1 MAEVAALTNNEIELD
16 DPCVPTIRDVDVA
29 EIKRIAEHLAY
40 REELMLDKQ
49 QWRDAED
56 RIRALEY
63 VQEAKK
69 AWIDSATK
77 TKESIEA
84 AKQDDEQGKSKLIV
98 LETIA
103 EAIHPAHIESM
114 KNTRLRWEY
123 LEETIKT
130 SNLLLSAIALRVAE
144 PMKEAIAT
152 ARATKSIL
160 HELRAVGT
168 RNDAQWIL
176 KVDGIF
182 AAKGAHKLVMREAFQ
197 RVHASQGLDSL
208 LTESQLGAVNAKA
221 LELAGRTTKMT
232 KLMDALTSK
241 TGRNIRLAVVAV
253 VLVTIEVIDAACD
266 GGPTAA
272 ALAAIN
278 SVASAGAGM
287 IAGVAVESWVI
298 GTSTGWA
305 VTALGCAAGAIVG
318 FGVGAAVGFFI
329 DAFIQIMCAIFTPPE
344 QQAWRE
350 YMAEPIVYRVFI
362 ET

>member
-1 MAEVAALTNNEIELD
+1 
-16 DPCVPTIRDVDVA
+16 
-29 EIKRIAEHLAY
+29 
-40 REELMLDKQ
+40 MLDKQ

-69 AWIDSATK
+69 AWIESATK

-84 AKQDDEQGKSKLIV
+84 AKRDDEQGESKLIV
-98 LETIA
+98 LEMIA

-123 LEETIKT
+123 LEEAIKT
-130 SNLLLSAIALRVAE
+130 SNLLLSAIALG

-160 HELRAVGT
+160 HELRAVGA

-176 KVDGIF
+176 KVDGIL
-182 AAKGAHKLVMREAFQ
+182 AAQGAHKLVMREALKSA
-197 RVHASQGLDSL
+197 HASHGLDSL
-208 LTESQLGAVNAKA
+208 LTESQLGAVNAKV

-241 TGRNIRLAVVAV
+241 TGRNIRLAVIAL
-253 VLVTIEVIDAACD
+253 VLVAIEVIDAACD

-287 IAGVAVESWVI
+287 IAGVAVGECLIPGRNTQELTQTTESWVI

-329 DAFIQIMCAIFTPPE
+329 DAFIQIMCDIFTPPE